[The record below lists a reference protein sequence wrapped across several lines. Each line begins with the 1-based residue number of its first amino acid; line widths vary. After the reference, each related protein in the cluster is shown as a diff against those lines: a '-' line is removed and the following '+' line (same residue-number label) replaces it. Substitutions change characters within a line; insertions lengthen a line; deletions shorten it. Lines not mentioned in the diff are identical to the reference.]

1 MVQKKRQKGPTPV
14 THKLAAD
21 FREEARRETGIPTI
35 PNEEITARAR
45 LGGEKAKSKHAE
57 RFAWGDALPWT
68 GSLPPCPQADPEIQ
82 APRLFVNR

>member
-57 RFAWGDALPWT
+57 RFAWGDALLGRGLSPLARRRIQRFR
-68 GSLPPCPQADPEIQ
+68 LPDCS
-82 APRLFVNR
+82 